1 VVVNNGDPIPVVH
14 DEVTIVE
21 SGGNI
26 GFGAGCNLGV
36 EYASSEIVVFLNP
49 DTKVR
54 SGAIRALERA
64 LHYDETIGIAQAR
77 LLLMDAPERVNTSGN
92 VVHVSGLA
100 GLGGYGEP
108 ATAHAERREIAYA
121 AGTALAIRRSVF
133 RELGGFTERLFLY
146 QEDLEL
152 SWRTWMRGLRV
163 VVEPSADVL
172 HDYVLER
179 PGRRKE
185 YFLER
190 NRLVFVLSA
199 WSGRLLL
206 LLSPILLAVEVGVTL
221 IAARDGWAAE
231 KARGWRWIVV
241 NRQWVR
247 DHRRHVQGQRQVS
260 DHDLARLLTPRF
272 EIQVV
277 EHPPGTA
284 LLNALATAW
293 WRAVRVFL

>member
-64 LHYDETIGIAQAR
+64 LHDDETIGIAQAR

-152 SWRTWMRGLRV
+152 CWRLWQRGLRV
-163 VVEPSADVL
+163 VVDPAADVL

-179 PGRRKE
+179 PGRQKE

-190 NRLVFVLSA
+190 NRLVFVLAAYSR
-199 WSGRLLL
+199 RLLL
-206 LLSPILLAVEVGVTL
+206 LAAPAIVLVEIGIVLV
-221 IAARDGWAAE
+221 AAKEGWLRAKASGWAWLVRE
-231 KARGWRWIVV
+231 RRWL
-241 NRQWVR
+241 RE
-247 DHRRHVQGQRQVS
+247 HRR
-260 DHDLARLLTPRF
+260 RLQDERRVPDRELSRLFTPSIRLQMLTP
-272 EIQVV
+272 
-277 EHPPGTA
+277 PPGMG
-284 LLNALATAW
+284 LLNAVVGAW
-293 WRAVRVFL
+293 WRVVRVIL